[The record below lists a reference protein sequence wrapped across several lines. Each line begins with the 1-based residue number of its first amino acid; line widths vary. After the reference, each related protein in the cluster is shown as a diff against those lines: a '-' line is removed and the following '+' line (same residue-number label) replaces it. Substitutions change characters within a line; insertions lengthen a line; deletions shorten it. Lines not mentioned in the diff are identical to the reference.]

1 MMDRRML
8 GHTREFDTPEDLR
21 DVTFFDTFA
30 DVFTPPDC
38 LELRR
43 PDYGFMARVRDAD
56 RIREDFR
63 KAIANLGLE
72 KGDDTAS
79 R

>member
-1 MMDRRML
+1 MDKRIL
-8 GHTREFDTPEDLR
+8 GPIREFDTPEDLK
-21 DVTFFDTFA
+21 DLTFLDAFA
-30 DVFTPPDC
+30 DVFTHPED

-63 KAIANLGLE
+63 KAIANLGLD
-72 KGDDTAS
+72 KDDGTAS